1 MPEGKRPAEDLYSA
15 KTHLHQPV
23 PEVSTVNATAL
34 PADAPEGTLPS
45 EVRPEIVTWEKL
57 CEAIRASGKAYNMEM
72 ITKAYDLANKAHNG
86 VCRRSGEPYICH
98 PLAVARLVL
107 DLGMDSESIAA
118 ALLHDVVEDTPT
130 TLEDLT
136 AAFGEEVALLVDG
149 VTKLTKI
156 QFSNIEELQAENLRK
171 MLLAMSRDVRVMII
185 KLCDRLHN
193 MRTGDAW
200 PEQKRRDKARE
211 TMEVYAPIA
220 NRLGILNVK
229 EELEDRSLHYL
240 DPVGYEEISKML
252 SERAGEEFL
261 ARVSSVIE
269 LRLKE
274 SGIEGAT
281 IKRRVKSIYGIYRKT
296 IMQNKSFDEIYDIY
310 AVRVILDT
318 LAECYS
324 TLGLIHDMYHPLP
337 NRFKDYISTPKPN
350 GYQSLHTTVI
360 GHEGIPFEVQIRT
373 TEMHEIAEYGVAA
386 HWKYKQNGQG
396 AGTEGKYEWV
406 RRLLENQEGA
416 DAEEFIHSLK
426 VDMFADEVFVFTPNG
441 DVQNLPAGATPID
454 FAYAIHS
461 AVGNRMIGAKVN
473 NRIVTLDHVLKNGD
487 IVEIL
492 TSKNAKGPSRDWMK
506 IAKSNEARSKIRQ
519 WFKKEKRDENIANGR
534 SAFDAELR
542 HCGIAMKDVLDP
554 EFLPVLLKKV
564 AYPTLDDLYAA
575 IGYGGFTAQK
585 AVSRIQGELQRRQQ
599 QRQQEQMLAE
609 AVAEPKEDTKPADT
623 PKQPKAVKSEQ
634 GIIVEGLDNC
644 LVKFSKCCTPVP
656 GDDIVGFITRGYGVS
671 VHRADCPNASEEK
684 RKEQP
689 DRWIH
694 VSWGTDT
701 NDSYPTT
708 IEAVCKDRL
717 NLLLDIS
724 SALSTTKT
732 FVLGLNTRSTEDG
745 FAIIRI
751 EIQIKDG
758 AQLSTLM
765 NKLHQISG
773 VLQVNRPV
781 G

>member
-1 MPEGKRPAEDLYSA
+1 MA
-15 KTHLHQPV
+15 
-23 PEVSTVNATAL
+23 
-34 PADAPEGTLPS
+34 
-45 EVRPEIVTWEKL
+45 
-57 CEAIRASGKAYNMEM
+57 
-72 ITKAYDLANKAHNG
+72 
-86 VCRRSGEPYICH
+86 
-98 PLAVARLVL
+98 
-107 DLGMDSESIAA
+107 
-118 ALLHDVVEDTPT
+118 
-130 TLEDLT
+130 
-136 AAFGEEVALLVDG
+136 
-149 VTKLTKI
+149 KLTSPTVADLVEGVSKLTRI
-156 QFSNIEELQAENLRK
+156 QYATKEDEQMENLRK
-171 MLLAMSRDVRVMII
+171 MLIAMSKDIRVILI
-185 KLCDRLHN
+185 KISDRLHN
-193 MRTGDAW
+193 MRTMEYQTPAK
-200 PEQKRRDKARE
+200 QKQKSLE
-211 TMEVYAPIA
+211 TMEIYAPIA
-220 NRLGILNVK
+220 HRLGMQRMK
-229 EELEDRSLHYL
+229 WELEDLSLKYL
-240 DPVGYEEISKML
+240 DPIGYDEIVSKLDAKRPEYDALM
-252 SERAGEEFL
+252 SRTQAQ
-261 ARVSSVIE
+261 IDQ
-269 LRLKE
+269 RLNE
-274 SGIEGAT
+274 MGIKH
-281 IKRRVKSIYGIYRKT
+281 IVYGRMKHPYSIYRK
-296 IMQNKSFDEIYDIY
+296 MFSQNKSLDEIFDLF
-310 AVRVILDT
+310 AFRVVVDT
-318 LAECYS
+318 VSDCYNV
-324 TLGLIHDMYHPLP
+324 LGVIHDLYKPILG
-337 NRFKDYISTPKPN
+337 RFKDYIGTPKPN
-350 GYQSLHTTVI
+350 GYQSLHTTVM
-360 GHEGIPFEVQIRT
+360 GNESIPFEVQIRT

-724 SALSTTKT
+724 AALSTTKT

>member
-1 MPEGKRPAEDLYSA
+1 MTIDE
-15 KTHLHQPV
+15 QF
-23 PEVSTVNATAL
+23 
-34 PADAPEGTLPS
+34 
-45 EVRPEIVTWEKL
+45 EKL
-57 CEAIRASGKAYNMEM
+57 ENTVREYNPGADFKRIRESYEFAKQHHGEQ
-72 ITKAYDLANKAHNG
+72 
-86 VCRRSGEPYICH
+86 RRKSGELYITH
-98 PLAVARLVL
+98 PLAVAQIVAEELHL
-107 DLGMDSESIAA
+107 DSESIEA
-118 ALLHDVVEDTPT
+118 ALLHDVIEDTDAT
-130 TLEDLT
+130 YDD
-136 AAFGEEVALLVDG
+136 VA
-149 VTKLTKI
+149 KLTSPTVADLVEGVSKLTRI
-156 QFSNIEELQAENLRK
+156 QYATKEDEQMENLRK
-171 MLLAMSRDVRVMII
+171 MLIAMSKDIRVILI
-185 KLCDRLHN
+185 KISDRLHN
-193 MRTGDAW
+193 MRTMEYQTPAK
-200 PEQKRRDKARE
+200 QKQKSLE
-211 TMEVYAPIA
+211 TMEIYAPIA
-220 NRLGILNVK
+220 HRLGMQRMK
-229 EELEDRSLHYL
+229 WELEDLSLKYL
-240 DPVGYEEISKML
+240 DPIGYDEIVSKLDAKRPEYDALM
-252 SERAGEEFL
+252 SRTQAQ
-261 ARVSSVIE
+261 IDQ
-269 LRLKE
+269 RLNE
-274 SGIEGAT
+274 MGIKH
-281 IKRRVKSIYGIYRKT
+281 IVYGRMKHPYSIYRK
-296 IMQNKSFDEIYDIY
+296 MFSQNKSLDEIFDLF
-310 AVRVILDT
+310 AFRVVVDT
-318 LAECYS
+318 VSDCYNV
-324 TLGLIHDMYHPLP
+324 LGVIHDLYKPILG
-337 NRFKDYISTPKPN
+337 RFKDYIGTPKPN
-350 GYQSLHTTVI
+350 GYQSLHTTVM
-360 GHEGIPFEVQIRT
+360 GNEGIPFEVQIRT

-609 AVAEPKEDTKPADT
+609 AVAEPKEDPKPADT

-684 RKEQP
+684 R
-689 DRWIH
+689 
-694 VSWGTDT
+694 
-701 NDSYPTT
+701 N
-708 IEAVCKDRL
+708 ARL
-717 NLLLDIS
+717 
-724 SALSTTKT
+724 
-732 FVLGLNTRSTEDG
+732 
-745 FAIIRI
+745 
-751 EIQIKDG
+751 
-758 AQLSTLM
+758 
-765 NKLHQISG
+765 
-773 VLQVNRPV
+773 
-781 G
+781 

>member
-1 MPEGKRPAEDLYSA
+1 MTIDE
-15 KTHLHQPV
+15 QF
-23 PEVSTVNATAL
+23 
-34 PADAPEGTLPS
+34 
-45 EVRPEIVTWEKL
+45 EKL
-57 CEAIRASGKAYNMEM
+57 ENTVREYNPGADFKRIRESYEFAKQHHGEQ
-72 ITKAYDLANKAHNG
+72 
-86 VCRRSGEPYICH
+86 RRKSGELYITH
-98 PLAVARLVL
+98 PLAVAQIVAEELHL
-107 DLGMDSESIAA
+107 DSESIEA
-118 ALLHDVVEDTPT
+118 ALLHDVIEDTDAT
-130 TLEDLT
+130 YDD
-136 AAFGEEVALLVDG
+136 VA
-149 VTKLTKI
+149 KLTSPTVADLVEGVSKLTRI
-156 QFSNIEELQAENLRK
+156 QYATKEDEQMENLRK
-171 MLLAMSRDVRVMII
+171 MLIAMSKDIRVILI
-185 KLCDRLHN
+185 KISDRLHN
-193 MRTGDAW
+193 MRTMEYQTPAK
-200 PEQKRRDKARE
+200 QKQKSLE
-211 TMEVYAPIA
+211 TMEIYAPIA
-220 NRLGILNVK
+220 HRLGMQRMK
-229 EELEDRSLHYL
+229 WELEDLSLKYL
-240 DPVGYEEISKML
+240 DPIGYDEIVSKLDAKRPEYDALM
-252 SERAGEEFL
+252 SRTQAQ
-261 ARVSSVIE
+261 IDQ
-269 LRLKE
+269 RLNE
-274 SGIEGAT
+274 MGIKH
-281 IKRRVKSIYGIYRKT
+281 IVYGRMKHPYSIYRK
-296 IMQNKSFDEIYDIY
+296 MFSQNKSLDEIFDLF
-310 AVRVILDT
+310 AFRVVVDT
-318 LAECYS
+318 VSDCYNV
-324 TLGLIHDMYHPLP
+324 LGVIHDLYKPILG
-337 NRFKDYISTPKPN
+337 RFKDYIGTPKPN
-350 GYQSLHTTVI
+350 GYQSLHTTVM
-360 GHEGIPFEVQIRT
+360 GNEGIPFEVQIRT

-426 VDMFADEVFVFTPNG
+426 VDMFSDEVFVFTPNG

-542 HCGIAMKDVLDP
+542 HCGIVMKDVLDP

-689 DRWIH
+689 GRWIH

-773 VLQVNRPV
+773 VLRVNRPV

>member
-1 MPEGKRPAEDLYSA
+1 MTIDE
-15 KTHLHQPV
+15 QF
-23 PEVSTVNATAL
+23 
-34 PADAPEGTLPS
+34 
-45 EVRPEIVTWEKL
+45 EKL
-57 CEAIRASGKAYNMEM
+57 ENTVREYNPGADFKRIRESYEFAKQHHGEQ
-72 ITKAYDLANKAHNG
+72 
-86 VCRRSGEPYICH
+86 RRKSGELYITH
-98 PLAVARLVL
+98 PLAVAQIVAEELHL
-107 DLGMDSESIAA
+107 DSESIEA
-118 ALLHDVVEDTPT
+118 ALLHDVIEDTDAT
-130 TLEDLT
+130 YDD
-136 AAFGEEVALLVDG
+136 VA
-149 VTKLTKI
+149 KLTSPTVADLVEGVSKLTRI
-156 QFSNIEELQAENLRK
+156 QYATKEDEQMENLRK
-171 MLLAMSRDVRVMII
+171 MLIAMSKDIRVILI
-185 KLCDRLHN
+185 KISDRLHN
-193 MRTGDAW
+193 MRTMEYQTPAK
-200 PEQKRRDKARE
+200 QKQKSLE
-211 TMEVYAPIA
+211 TMEIYAPIA
-220 NRLGILNVK
+220 HRLGMQRMK
-229 EELEDRSLHYL
+229 WELEDLSLKYL
-240 DPVGYEEISKML
+240 DPIGYDEIVSKLDAKRPEYDALM
-252 SERAGEEFL
+252 SRTQAQ
-261 ARVSSVIE
+261 IDQ
-269 LRLKE
+269 RLNE
-274 SGIEGAT
+274 MGIKH
-281 IKRRVKSIYGIYRKT
+281 IVYGRMKHPYSIYRK
-296 IMQNKSFDEIYDIY
+296 MFSQNKSLDEIFDLF
-310 AVRVILDT
+310 AFRVVVDT
-318 LAECYS
+318 VSDCYNV
-324 TLGLIHDMYHPLP
+324 LGVIHDLYKPILG
-337 NRFKDYISTPKPN
+337 RFKDYIGTPKPN
-350 GYQSLHTTVI
+350 GYQSLHTTVM
-360 GHEGIPFEVQIRT
+360 GNEGIPFEVQIRT

-426 VDMFADEVFVFTPNG
+426 VDMFSDEVFVFTPNG

-609 AVAEPKEDTKPADT
+609 AVAEPKEDPKPADT

-724 SALSTTKT
+724 AALSTTKT
-732 FVLGLNTRSTEDG
+732 FVLGLNSRSTEDG

-765 NKLHQISG
+765 NLSLIHI
-773 VLQVNRPV
+773 
-781 G
+781 

>member
-1 MPEGKRPAEDLYSA
+1 MTIDE
-15 KTHLHQPV
+15 QF
-23 PEVSTVNATAL
+23 
-34 PADAPEGTLPS
+34 
-45 EVRPEIVTWEKL
+45 EKL
-57 CEAIRASGKAYNMEM
+57 ENTVREYNPGADFKRIRESYEFAKQHHGEQ
-72 ITKAYDLANKAHNG
+72 
-86 VCRRSGEPYICH
+86 RRKSGELYITH
-98 PLAVARLVL
+98 PLAVAQIVAEELHL
-107 DLGMDSESIAA
+107 DSESIEA
-118 ALLHDVVEDTPT
+118 ALLHDVIEDTDAT
-130 TLEDLT
+130 YDD
-136 AAFGEEVALLVDG
+136 VA
-149 VTKLTKI
+149 KLTSPTVADLVEGVSKLTRI
-156 QFSNIEELQAENLRK
+156 QYATKEDEQMENLRK
-171 MLLAMSRDVRVMII
+171 MLIAMSKDIRVILI
-185 KLCDRLHN
+185 KISDRLHN
-193 MRTGDAW
+193 MRTMEYQTPAK
-200 PEQKRRDKARE
+200 QKQKSLE
-211 TMEVYAPIA
+211 TMEIYAPIA
-220 NRLGILNVK
+220 HRLGMQRMK
-229 EELEDRSLHYL
+229 WELEDLSLKYL
-240 DPVGYEEISKML
+240 DPIGYDEIVSKLDAKRPEYDALM
-252 SERAGEEFL
+252 SRTQAQ
-261 ARVSSVIE
+261 IDQ
-269 LRLKE
+269 RLNE
-274 SGIEGAT
+274 MGIKH
-281 IKRRVKSIYGIYRKT
+281 IVYGRMKHPYSIYRK
-296 IMQNKSFDEIYDIY
+296 MFSQNKSLGEIFDLF
-310 AVRVILDT
+310 AFRVVVDT
-318 LAECYS
+318 VSDCYNV
-324 TLGLIHDMYHPLP
+324 LGVIHDLYKPILG
-337 NRFKDYISTPKPN
+337 RFKDYIGTPKPN
-350 GYQSLHTTVI
+350 GYQSLHTTVM
-360 GHEGIPFEVQIRT
+360 GNEGIPFEVQIRT

-609 AVAEPKEDTKPADT
+609 AVAEPKEDPKPADT

-689 DRWIH
+689 GRWIH

>member
-1 MPEGKRPAEDLYSA
+1 MTIDEQFEKLE
-15 KTHLHQPV
+15 
-23 PEVSTVNATAL
+23 STVREYN
-34 PADAPEGTLPS
+34 PGADFK
-45 EVRPEIVTWEKL
+45 R
-57 CEAIRASGKAYNMEM
+57 IRESYEFAKQHHGEQ
-72 ITKAYDLANKAHNG
+72 
-86 VCRRSGEPYICH
+86 RRKSGELYITH
-98 PLAVARLVL
+98 PLAVAQIVAEELHL
-107 DLGMDSESIAA
+107 DSESIEA
-118 ALLHDVVEDTPT
+118 ALLHDVIEDTDAT
-130 TLEDLT
+130 YDD
-136 AAFGEEVALLVDG
+136 VA
-149 VTKLTKI
+149 KLTSPTVADLVEGVSKLTRI
-156 QFSNIEELQAENLRK
+156 QYATKEDEQMENLRK
-171 MLLAMSRDVRVMII
+171 MLIAMSKDIRVILI
-185 KLCDRLHN
+185 KISDRLHN
-193 MRTGDAW
+193 MRTMEYQTPAK
-200 PEQKRRDKARE
+200 QKQKSLE
-211 TMEVYAPIA
+211 TMEIYAPIA
-220 NRLGILNVK
+220 HRLGMQRMK
-229 EELEDRSLHYL
+229 WELEDLSLKYL
-240 DPVGYEEISKML
+240 DPIGYDEIVSKLDAKRPEYDALM
-252 SERAGEEFL
+252 SRTQAQ
-261 ARVSSVIE
+261 IDQ
-269 LRLKE
+269 RLNE
-274 SGIEGAT
+274 MGIKH
-281 IKRRVKSIYGIYRKT
+281 IVYGRMKHPYSIYRK
-296 IMQNKSFDEIYDIY
+296 MFSQNKSLDEIFDLF
-310 AVRVILDT
+310 AFRVVVDT
-318 LAECYS
+318 VSDCYNV
-324 TLGLIHDMYHPLP
+324 LGVIHDLYKPILG
-337 NRFKDYISTPKPN
+337 RFKDYIGTPKPN
-350 GYQSLHTTVI
+350 GYQSLHTTVM
-360 GHEGIPFEVQIRT
+360 GNEGIPFEVQIRT

-609 AVAEPKEDTKPADT
+609 AVAEPKEDVKPADT

-751 EIQIKDG
+751 EVRIQDST
-758 AQLSTLM
+758 QLANLM

-773 VLQVNRPV
+773 VLKVNRPV

>member
-1 MPEGKRPAEDLYSA
+1 MTIDE
-15 KTHLHQPV
+15 QF
-23 PEVSTVNATAL
+23 
-34 PADAPEGTLPS
+34 
-45 EVRPEIVTWEKL
+45 EKL
-57 CEAIRASGKAYNMEM
+57 ENTVREYNPGADFKRIRESYEFAKQHHGEQ
-72 ITKAYDLANKAHNG
+72 
-86 VCRRSGEPYICH
+86 RRKSGELYITH
-98 PLAVARLVL
+98 PLAVAQIVAEELHL
-107 DLGMDSESIAA
+107 DSESIEA
-118 ALLHDVVEDTPT
+118 ALLHDVIEDTDAT
-130 TLEDLT
+130 YDD
-136 AAFGEEVALLVDG
+136 VA
-149 VTKLTKI
+149 KLTSPTVADLVEGVSKLTRI
-156 QFSNIEELQAENLRK
+156 QYATKEDEQMENLRK
-171 MLLAMSRDVRVMII
+171 MLIAMSKDIRVILI
-185 KLCDRLHN
+185 KISDRLHN
-193 MRTGDAW
+193 MRTMEYQTPAK
-200 PEQKRRDKARE
+200 QKQKSLE
-211 TMEVYAPIA
+211 TMEIYAPIA
-220 NRLGILNVK
+220 HRLGMQRMK
-229 EELEDRSLHYL
+229 WELEDLSLKYL
-240 DPVGYEEISKML
+240 DPIGYDEIVSKLDAKRPEYDALM
-252 SERAGEEFL
+252 SRTQAQ
-261 ARVSSVIE
+261 IDQ
-269 LRLKE
+269 RLNE
-274 SGIEGAT
+274 MGIKH
-281 IKRRVKSIYGIYRKT
+281 IVYGRMKHPYSIYRK
-296 IMQNKSFDEIYDIY
+296 MFSQNKSLDEIFDLF
-310 AVRVILDT
+310 AFRVVVDT
-318 LAECYS
+318 VSDCYNV
-324 TLGLIHDMYHPLP
+324 LGVIHDLYKPILG
-337 NRFKDYISTPKPN
+337 RFKDYIGTPKPN
-350 GYQSLHTTVI
+350 GYQSLHTTVM
-360 GHEGIPFEVQIRT
+360 GNEGIPFEVQIRT

-426 VDMFADEVFVFTPNG
+426 VDMFSDEVFVFTPNG

-599 QRQQEQMLAE
+599 QRQQKQMLAE
-609 AVAEPKEDTKPADT
+609 AVAEPKEDPKPADT

-689 DRWIH
+689 GRWIH

>member
-1 MPEGKRPAEDLYSA
+1 MTIDE
-15 KTHLHQPV
+15 QF
-23 PEVSTVNATAL
+23 
-34 PADAPEGTLPS
+34 
-45 EVRPEIVTWEKL
+45 EKL
-57 CEAIRASGKAYNMEM
+57 ENTVREYNPGADFKRIRESYEFAKQHHGEQ
-72 ITKAYDLANKAHNG
+72 
-86 VCRRSGEPYICH
+86 RRKSGELYITH
-98 PLAVARLVL
+98 PLAVAQIVAEELHL
-107 DLGMDSESIAA
+107 DSESIEA
-118 ALLHDVVEDTPT
+118 ALLHDVIEDTDAT
-130 TLEDLT
+130 YDD
-136 AAFGEEVALLVDG
+136 VA
-149 VTKLTKI
+149 KLTSPTVADLVEGVSKLTRI
-156 QFSNIEELQAENLRK
+156 QYATKEDEQMENLRK
-171 MLLAMSRDVRVMII
+171 MLIAMSKDIRVILI
-185 KLCDRLHN
+185 KISDRLHN
-193 MRTGDAW
+193 MRTMEYQPPAK
-200 PEQKRRDKARE
+200 QKQKSLE
-211 TMEVYAPIA
+211 TMEIYAPIA
-220 NRLGILNVK
+220 HRLGMQRMK
-229 EELEDRSLHYL
+229 WELEDLSLKYL
-240 DPVGYEEISKML
+240 DPIGYDEIVSKLDAKRPEYDALM
-252 SERAGEEFL
+252 SRTQAQ
-261 ARVSSVIE
+261 IDQ
-269 LRLKE
+269 RLNE
-274 SGIEGAT
+274 MGIKH
-281 IKRRVKSIYGIYRKT
+281 IVYGRMKHPYSIYRK
-296 IMQNKSFDEIYDIY
+296 MFSQNKSLDEIFDLF
-310 AVRVILDT
+310 AFRVVVDT
-318 LAECYS
+318 VSDCYNV
-324 TLGLIHDMYHPLP
+324 LGVIHDLYKPILG
-337 NRFKDYISTPKPN
+337 RFKDYIGTPKPN
-350 GYQSLHTTVI
+350 GYQSLHTTVM
-360 GHEGIPFEVQIRT
+360 GNEGIPFEVQIRT

-724 SALSTTKT
+724 AALSTTKT
-732 FVLGLNTRSTEDG
+732 FVLGLNSRSTEDG

>member
-1 MPEGKRPAEDLYSA
+1 MTIDE
-15 KTHLHQPV
+15 QF
-23 PEVSTVNATAL
+23 
-34 PADAPEGTLPS
+34 
-45 EVRPEIVTWEKL
+45 EKL
-57 CEAIRASGKAYNMEM
+57 ENTVREYNPGADFKRIRESYEFAKQHHGEQ
-72 ITKAYDLANKAHNG
+72 
-86 VCRRSGEPYICH
+86 RRKSGELYITH
-98 PLAVARLVL
+98 PLAVAQIVAEELRL
-107 DLGMDSESIAA
+107 DSESIEA
-118 ALLHDVVEDTPT
+118 ALLHDVIEDTDAT
-130 TLEDLT
+130 YDD
-136 AAFGEEVALLVDG
+136 VA
-149 VTKLTKI
+149 KLTSPTVADLVEGVSKLTRI
-156 QFSNIEELQAENLRK
+156 QYATKEDEQMENLRK
-171 MLLAMSRDVRVMII
+171 MLIAMSKDIRVILI
-185 KLCDRLHN
+185 KISDRLHN
-193 MRTGDAW
+193 MRTMEYQTPAK
-200 PEQKRRDKARE
+200 QKQKSLE
-211 TMEVYAPIA
+211 TMEIYAPIA
-220 NRLGILNVK
+220 HRLGMQRMK
-229 EELEDRSLHYL
+229 WELEDLSLKYL
-240 DPVGYEEISKML
+240 DPIGYDEIVSKLDAKRPEYDALM
-252 SERAGEEFL
+252 SRTQAQ
-261 ARVSSVIE
+261 IDQ
-269 LRLKE
+269 RLNE
-274 SGIEGAT
+274 MGIKH
-281 IKRRVKSIYGIYRKT
+281 IVYGRMKHPYSIYRK
-296 IMQNKSFDEIYDIY
+296 MFSQNKSLDEIFDLF
-310 AVRVILDT
+310 AFRVVVDT
-318 LAECYS
+318 VSDCYNV
-324 TLGLIHDMYHPLP
+324 LGVIHDLYKPILG
-337 NRFKDYISTPKPN
+337 RFKDYIGTPKPN
-350 GYQSLHTTVI
+350 GYQSLHTTVM
-360 GHEGIPFEVQIRT
+360 GNEGIPFEVQIRT

-426 VDMFADEVFVFTPNG
+426 VDMFSDEVFVFTPNG

-542 HCGIAMKDVLDP
+542 HCGIVMKDVLDP

-609 AVAEPKEDTKPADT
+609 AVAEPKEDAKPADT
-623 PKQPKAVKSEQ
+623 PKQPKTVKSEQ

-689 DRWIH
+689 GRWIH

-773 VLQVNRPV
+773 VLRVNRPV

>member
-1 MPEGKRPAEDLYSA
+1 MTIDE
-15 KTHLHQPV
+15 QF
-23 PEVSTVNATAL
+23 
-34 PADAPEGTLPS
+34 
-45 EVRPEIVTWEKL
+45 EKL
-57 CEAIRASGKAYNMEM
+57 ENTVREYNPGADFKRIRESYEFAKQHHGEQ
-72 ITKAYDLANKAHNG
+72 
-86 VCRRSGEPYICH
+86 RRKSGELYITH
-98 PLAVARLVL
+98 PLAVAQIVAEELHL
-107 DLGMDSESIAA
+107 DSESIEA
-118 ALLHDVVEDTPT
+118 ALLHDVIEDTDAT
-130 TLEDLT
+130 YDD
-136 AAFGEEVALLVDG
+136 VA
-149 VTKLTKI
+149 KLTSPTVADLVEGVSKLTRI
-156 QFSNIEELQAENLRK
+156 QYATKEDEQMENLRK
-171 MLLAMSRDVRVMII
+171 MLIAMSKDIRVILI
-185 KLCDRLHN
+185 KISDRLHN
-193 MRTGDAW
+193 MRTMEYQTPAK
-200 PEQKRRDKARE
+200 QKQKSLE
-211 TMEVYAPIA
+211 TMEIYAPIA
-220 NRLGILNVK
+220 HRLGMQRMK
-229 EELEDRSLHYL
+229 WELEDLSLKYL
-240 DPVGYEEISKML
+240 DPIGYDEIVSKLDAKRPEYDALM
-252 SERAGEEFL
+252 SRTQAQ
-261 ARVSSVIE
+261 IDQ
-269 LRLKE
+269 RLNE
-274 SGIEGAT
+274 MGIKH
-281 IKRRVKSIYGIYRKT
+281 IVYGRMKHPYSIYRK
-296 IMQNKSFDEIYDIY
+296 MFSQNKSLDEIFDLF
-310 AVRVILDT
+310 AFRVVVDT
-318 LAECYS
+318 VSDCYNV
-324 TLGLIHDMYHPLP
+324 LGVIHDLYKPILG
-337 NRFKDYISTPKPN
+337 RFKDYIGTPKPN
-350 GYQSLHTTVI
+350 GYQSLHTTVM
-360 GHEGIPFEVQIRT
+360 GNEGIPFEVQIRT
-373 TEMHEIAEYGVAA
+373 EEMHEIAEYGVAA

-426 VDMFADEVFVFTPNG
+426 VDMFSDEVFVFTPNG

-534 SAFDAELR
+534 AAFDAELR

-609 AVAEPKEDTKPADT
+609 AVAEPKEDVKPADT
-623 PKQPKAVKSEQ
+623 PKQPKSVKSEQ

-689 DRWIH
+689 GRWIH

>member
-1 MPEGKRPAEDLYSA
+1 MTIDE
-15 KTHLHQPV
+15 QF
-23 PEVSTVNATAL
+23 
-34 PADAPEGTLPS
+34 
-45 EVRPEIVTWEKL
+45 EKL
-57 CEAIRASGKAYNMEM
+57 ENTVREYNPGADFKRIRESYEFAKQHHGEQ
-72 ITKAYDLANKAHNG
+72 
-86 VCRRSGEPYICH
+86 RRKSGELYITH
-98 PLAVARLVL
+98 PLAVAQIVAEELHL
-107 DLGMDSESIAA
+107 DSESIEA
-118 ALLHDVVEDTPT
+118 ALLHDVIEDTDAT
-130 TLEDLT
+130 YDD
-136 AAFGEEVALLVDG
+136 VA
-149 VTKLTKI
+149 KLTSPTVADLVEGVSKLTRI
-156 QFSNIEELQAENLRK
+156 QYATKEDEQMENLRK
-171 MLLAMSRDVRVMII
+171 MLIAMSKDIRVILI
-185 KLCDRLHN
+185 KISDRLHN
-193 MRTGDAW
+193 MRTMEYQTPAK
-200 PEQKRRDKARE
+200 QKQKSLE
-211 TMEVYAPIA
+211 TMEIYAPIA
-220 NRLGILNVK
+220 HRLGMQRMK
-229 EELEDRSLHYL
+229 WELEDLSLKYL
-240 DPVGYEEISKML
+240 DPIGYDEIVSKLDAKRPEYDALM
-252 SERAGEEFL
+252 SRTQAQ
-261 ARVSSVIE
+261 IDQ
-269 LRLKE
+269 RLKE
-274 SGIEGAT
+274 MNIDH
-281 IKRRVKSIYGIYRKT
+281 IVYGRMKHPYSIYRK
-296 IMQNKSFDEIYDIY
+296 MFSQNKSLDEIFDLF
-310 AVRVILDT
+310 AFRVVVDT
-318 LAECYS
+318 VSDCYNV
-324 TLGLIHDMYHPLP
+324 LGVIHDLYKPILG
-337 NRFKDYISTPKPN
+337 RFKDYIGTPKPN
-350 GYQSLHTTVI
+350 GYQSLHTTVM
-360 GHEGIPFEVQIRT
+360 GNEGIPFEVQIRT

-426 VDMFADEVFVFTPNG
+426 VDMFSDEVFVFTPNG

-542 HCGIAMKDVLDP
+542 HCGIVMKDVLDP

-575 IGYGGFTAQK
+575 IGDGGFTAQK
-585 AVSRIQGELQRRQQ
+585 PVSRIQGELQRRQQ

>member
-1 MPEGKRPAEDLYSA
+1 MTIDEQYRKLEDTIRDYNPGADFAHIRSA
-15 KTHLHQPV
+15 YEFAKQQHGDQ
-23 PEVSTVNATAL
+23 
-34 PADAPEGTLPS
+34 
-45 EVRPEIVTWEKL
+45 
-57 CEAIRASGKAYNMEM
+57 
-72 ITKAYDLANKAHNG
+72 
-86 VCRRSGEPYICH
+86 RRKSGEPYITN
-98 PLAVARLVL
+98 PLAVAQIVAEELHL
-107 DLGMDSESIAA
+107 DSESIEA
-118 ALLHDVVEDTPT
+118 ALLHDVIEDTPAT
-130 TLEDLT
+130 YED
-136 AAFGEEVALLVDG
+136 VA
-149 VTKLTKI
+149 KLTSPTVADLVEGVSKLTRI
-156 QFSNIEELQAENLRK
+156 QYATKEDEQMENLRK
-171 MLLAMSRDVRVMII
+171 MLIAMSKDIRVILI
-185 KLCDRLHN
+185 KISDRLHN
-193 MRTGDAW
+193 MRTMEYQSPAK
-200 PEQKRRDKARE
+200 QKQKSLE
-211 TMEVYAPIA
+211 TMEIYAPIA
-220 NRLGILNVK
+220 HRLGMQRMK
-229 EELEDRSLHYL
+229 WELEDLSLKYL
-240 DPVGYEEISKML
+240 DPIGYDEIVSKLDAKRPEYEAFM
-252 SERAGEEFL
+252 SRTQAQ
-261 ARVSSVIE
+261 IDQ
-269 LRLKE
+269 RLKDMK
-274 SGIEGAT
+274 IDH
-281 IKRRVKSIYGIYRKT
+281 IVYGRMKHPYSIYRK
-296 IMQNKSFDEIYDIY
+296 MFSQNKSIDEIFDLF
-310 AVRVILDT
+310 AFRVIVDT
-318 LAECYS
+318 VSDCYNV
-324 TLGLIHDMYHPLP
+324 LGVIHDLYKPILG
-337 NRFKDYISTPKPN
+337 RFKDYIGTPKPN
-350 GYQSLHTTVI
+350 GYQSLHTTVM
-360 GHEGIPFEVQIRT
+360 GNEGIPFEVQIRT

-599 QRQQEQMLAE
+599 RRQQEQMLAE
-609 AVAEPKEDTKPADT
+609 AVAEPKEDPKPADT

-689 DRWIH
+689 GRWIH

-758 AQLSTLM
+758 TQLSTLM

>member
-1 MPEGKRPAEDLYSA
+1 MTIDE
-15 KTHLHQPV
+15 QF
-23 PEVSTVNATAL
+23 
-34 PADAPEGTLPS
+34 
-45 EVRPEIVTWEKL
+45 EKL
-57 CEAIRASGKAYNMEM
+57 ENTVREYNPGADFKRIRESYEFAKQHHGEQ
-72 ITKAYDLANKAHNG
+72 
-86 VCRRSGEPYICH
+86 RRKSGELYITH
-98 PLAVARLVL
+98 PLAVAQIVAEELHL
-107 DLGMDSESIAA
+107 DSESIEA
-118 ALLHDVVEDTPT
+118 ALLHDVIEDTDAT
-130 TLEDLT
+130 YDD
-136 AAFGEEVALLVDG
+136 VA
-149 VTKLTKI
+149 KLTSPTVADLVEGVSKLTRI
-156 QFSNIEELQAENLRK
+156 QYATKEDEQMENLRK
-171 MLLAMSRDVRVMII
+171 MLIAMSKDIRVILI
-185 KLCDRLHN
+185 KISDRLHN
-193 MRTGDAW
+193 MRTMEYQTPAK
-200 PEQKRRDKARE
+200 QKQKSLE
-211 TMEVYAPIA
+211 TMEIYAPIA
-220 NRLGILNVK
+220 HRLGMQRMK
-229 EELEDRSLHYL
+229 WELEDLSLKYL
-240 DPVGYEEISKML
+240 DPIGYDEIVSKLDAKRPEYDALM
-252 SERAGEEFL
+252 SRTQAQ
-261 ARVSSVIE
+261 IDQ
-269 LRLKE
+269 RLNE
-274 SGIEGAT
+274 MGIKH
-281 IKRRVKSIYGIYRKT
+281 IVYGRMKHPYSIYRK
-296 IMQNKSFDEIYDIY
+296 MFSQNKSLDEIFDLF
-310 AVRVILDT
+310 AFRVVVDT
-318 LAECYS
+318 VSDCYNV
-324 TLGLIHDMYHPLP
+324 LGVIHDLYKPILG
-337 NRFKDYISTPKPN
+337 RFKDYIGTPKPN
-350 GYQSLHTTVI
+350 GYQSLHTTVM
-360 GHEGIPFEVQIRT
+360 GNEGIPFEVQIRT

-426 VDMFADEVFVFTPNG
+426 VDMFSDEVFVFTPNG

-609 AVAEPKEDTKPADT
+609 AVAEPKEDPKPADT

-689 DRWIH
+689 GRWIH

-724 SALSTTKT
+724 SAISTTKT

>member
-1 MPEGKRPAEDLYSA
+1 MTIDEQFEKLE
-15 KTHLHQPV
+15 
-23 PEVSTVNATAL
+23 STVREYN
-34 PADAPEGTLPS
+34 PGADFK
-45 EVRPEIVTWEKL
+45 R
-57 CEAIRASGKAYNMEM
+57 IRESYEFAKQHHGEQ
-72 ITKAYDLANKAHNG
+72 
-86 VCRRSGEPYICH
+86 RRKSGELYITH
-98 PLAVARLVL
+98 PLAVAQIVAEELHL
-107 DLGMDSESIAA
+107 DSESIEA
-118 ALLHDVVEDTPT
+118 ALLHDVIEDTDAT
-130 TLEDLT
+130 YDD
-136 AAFGEEVALLVDG
+136 VA
-149 VTKLTKI
+149 KLTSPTVADLVEGVSKLTRI
-156 QFSNIEELQAENLRK
+156 QYATKEDEQMENLRK
-171 MLLAMSRDVRVMII
+171 MLIAMSKDIRVILI
-185 KLCDRLHN
+185 KISDRLHN
-193 MRTGDAW
+193 MRTMEYQTPAK
-200 PEQKRRDKARE
+200 QKQKSLE
-211 TMEVYAPIA
+211 TMEIYAPIA
-220 NRLGILNVK
+220 HRLGMQRMK
-229 EELEDRSLHYL
+229 WELEDLSLKYL
-240 DPVGYEEISKML
+240 DPIGYDEIVSKLDAKRPEYDALM
-252 SERAGEEFL
+252 SRTQAQ
-261 ARVSSVIE
+261 IDQ
-269 LRLKE
+269 RLNE
-274 SGIEGAT
+274 MGIKH
-281 IKRRVKSIYGIYRKT
+281 IVYGRMKHPYSIYRK
-296 IMQNKSFDEIYDIY
+296 MFSQNKSLDEIFDLF
-310 AVRVILDT
+310 AFRVVVDT
-318 LAECYS
+318 VSDCYNV
-324 TLGLIHDMYHPLP
+324 LGVIHDLYKPILG
-337 NRFKDYISTPKPN
+337 RFKDYIGTPKPN
-350 GYQSLHTTVI
+350 GYQSLHTTVM
-360 GHEGIPFEVQIRT
+360 GNEGIPFEVQIRT

-426 VDMFADEVFVFTPNG
+426 VDMFSDEVFVFTPNG

-542 HCGIAMKDVLDP
+542 HCGIVMKDVLDP

-599 QRQQEQMLAE
+599 QRQQQQMLAE
-609 AVAEPKEDTKPADT
+609 AVAEPKEDAKPADT

-689 DRWIH
+689 GRWIH

-724 SALSTTKT
+724 AALSTTKT
-732 FVLGLNTRSTEDG
+732 FVLGLNSRSTEDG

>member
-1 MPEGKRPAEDLYSA
+1 MTIDE
-15 KTHLHQPV
+15 QF
-23 PEVSTVNATAL
+23 
-34 PADAPEGTLPS
+34 
-45 EVRPEIVTWEKL
+45 EKL
-57 CEAIRASGKAYNMEM
+57 ENTVREYNPGADFKRIQESYEFA
-72 ITKAYDLANKAHNG
+72 KQHHG
-86 VCRRSGEPYICH
+86 EQRRKSGELYITH
-98 PLAVARLVL
+98 PLAVAQIVAEELHL
-107 DLGMDSESIAA
+107 DSESIEA
-118 ALLHDVVEDTPT
+118 ALLHDVIEDTDAT
-130 TLEDLT
+130 YDD
-136 AAFGEEVALLVDG
+136 VA
-149 VTKLTKI
+149 KLTSPTVADLVEGVSKLTRI
-156 QFSNIEELQAENLRK
+156 QYATKEDEQMENLRK
-171 MLLAMSRDVRVMII
+171 MLIAMSKDIRVILI
-185 KLCDRLHN
+185 KISDRLHN
-193 MRTGDAW
+193 MRTMEYQTPAK
-200 PEQKRRDKARE
+200 QKQKSLE
-211 TMEVYAPIA
+211 TMEIYAPIA
-220 NRLGILNVK
+220 HRLGMQRMK
-229 EELEDRSLHYL
+229 WELEDLSLKYL
-240 DPVGYEEISKML
+240 DPIGYDEIVSKLDAKRPEYDALM
-252 SERAGEEFL
+252 SRTQAQ
-261 ARVSSVIE
+261 IDQ
-269 LRLKE
+269 RLNE
-274 SGIEGAT
+274 MGIKH
-281 IKRRVKSIYGIYRKT
+281 IVYGRMKHPYSIYRK
-296 IMQNKSFDEIYDIY
+296 MFSQNKSLDEIFDLF
-310 AVRVILDT
+310 AFRVVVDT
-318 LAECYS
+318 VSDCYNV
-324 TLGLIHDMYHPLP
+324 LGVIHDLYKPILG
-337 NRFKDYISTPKPN
+337 RFKDYIGTPKPN
-350 GYQSLHTTVI
+350 GYQSLHTTVM
-360 GHEGIPFEVQIRT
+360 GNEGIPFEVQIRT

-426 VDMFADEVFVFTPNG
+426 VDMFSDEVFVFTPNG

-609 AVAEPKEDTKPADT
+609 AVAEPKEDPKPADT

-689 DRWIH
+689 GRWIH

-758 AQLSTLM
+758 TQLSTLM

>member
-1 MPEGKRPAEDLYSA
+1 MTIDE
-15 KTHLHQPV
+15 QF
-23 PEVSTVNATAL
+23 
-34 PADAPEGTLPS
+34 
-45 EVRPEIVTWEKL
+45 EKL
-57 CEAIRASGKAYNMEM
+57 ENTVREYNPGADFKRIRESYEFAKQHHGEQ
-72 ITKAYDLANKAHNG
+72 
-86 VCRRSGEPYICH
+86 RRKSGELYITH
-98 PLAVARLVL
+98 PLAVAQIVAEELHL
-107 DLGMDSESIAA
+107 DSESIEA
-118 ALLHDVVEDTPT
+118 ALLHDVIEDTDAT
-130 TLEDLT
+130 YDD
-136 AAFGEEVALLVDG
+136 VA
-149 VTKLTKI
+149 KLTSPTVADLVEGVSKLTRI
-156 QFSNIEELQAENLRK
+156 QYATKEDEQMENLRK
-171 MLLAMSRDVRVMII
+171 MLIAMSKDIRVILI
-185 KLCDRLHN
+185 KISDRLHN
-193 MRTGDAW
+193 MRTMEYQTPAK
-200 PEQKRRDKARE
+200 QKQKSLE
-211 TMEVYAPIA
+211 TMEIYAPIA
-220 NRLGILNVK
+220 HRLGMQRMK
-229 EELEDRSLHYL
+229 WELEDLSLKYL
-240 DPVGYEEISKML
+240 DPIGYDEIVSKLDAKRPEYDALM
-252 SERAGEEFL
+252 SRTQAQ
-261 ARVSSVIE
+261 IDQ
-269 LRLKE
+269 RLNE
-274 SGIEGAT
+274 MGIKH
-281 IKRRVKSIYGIYRKT
+281 IVYGRMKHPYSIYRK
-296 IMQNKSFDEIYDIY
+296 MFSQNKSLDEIFDLF
-310 AVRVILDT
+310 AFRVLVDT
-318 LAECYS
+318 VADCYNV
-324 TLGLIHDMYHPLP
+324 LGVIHDLYKPILG
-337 NRFKDYISTPKPN
+337 RFKDYIGTPKPN
-350 GYQSLHTTVI
+350 GYQSLHTTVM
-360 GHEGIPFEVQIRT
+360 GNDGIPFEVQIRT

-426 VDMFADEVFVFTPNG
+426 VDMFSDEVFVFTPNG

-609 AVAEPKEDTKPADT
+609 AVAEPKEDPKPADT

>member
-1 MPEGKRPAEDLYSA
+1 MTIDE
-15 KTHLHQPV
+15 QF
-23 PEVSTVNATAL
+23 
-34 PADAPEGTLPS
+34 
-45 EVRPEIVTWEKL
+45 EKL
-57 CEAIRASGKAYNMEM
+57 ENTVREYNPGADFKRIRESYEFAKQHHGEQ
-72 ITKAYDLANKAHNG
+72 
-86 VCRRSGEPYICH
+86 RRKSGELYITH
-98 PLAVARLVL
+98 PLAVAQIVAEELHL
-107 DLGMDSESIAA
+107 DSESIEA
-118 ALLHDVVEDTPT
+118 ALLHDVIEDTDAT
-130 TLEDLT
+130 YDD
-136 AAFGEEVALLVDG
+136 VA
-149 VTKLTKI
+149 KLTSPTVADLVEGVSKLTRI
-156 QFSNIEELQAENLRK
+156 QYATKEDEQMENLRK
-171 MLLAMSRDVRVMII
+171 MLIAMSKDIRVILI
-185 KLCDRLHN
+185 KISDRLHN
-193 MRTGDAW
+193 MRTMEYQTPAK
-200 PEQKRRDKARE
+200 QKQKSLE
-211 TMEVYAPIA
+211 TMEIYAPIA
-220 NRLGILNVK
+220 HRLGMQRMK
-229 EELEDRSLHYL
+229 WELEDLSLKYL
-240 DPVGYEEISKML
+240 DPIGYDEIVSKLDAKRPEYDALM
-252 SERAGEEFL
+252 SRTQAQ
-261 ARVSSVIE
+261 IDQ
-269 LRLKE
+269 RLNE
-274 SGIEGAT
+274 MGIKH
-281 IKRRVKSIYGIYRKT
+281 IVYGRMKHPYSIYRK
-296 IMQNKSFDEIYDIY
+296 MFSQNKSLDEIFDLF
-310 AVRVILDT
+310 AFRVVVDT
-318 LAECYS
+318 VSDCYNV
-324 TLGLIHDMYHPLP
+324 LGVIHDLYKPILG
-337 NRFKDYISTPKPN
+337 RFKDYIGTPKPN
-350 GYQSLHTTVI
+350 GYQSLHTTVM
-360 GHEGIPFEVQIRT
+360 GNEGIPFEVQIRT

-426 VDMFADEVFVFTPNG
+426 VDMFSDEVFVFTPNG

-609 AVAEPKEDTKPADT
+609 AVTESKEDPKPADT

-684 RKEQP
+684 RKDQP

>member
-1 MPEGKRPAEDLYSA
+1 MTIDEQFEKLE
-15 KTHLHQPV
+15 
-23 PEVSTVNATAL
+23 STVREYN
-34 PADAPEGTLPS
+34 PGADFK
-45 EVRPEIVTWEKL
+45 R
-57 CEAIRASGKAYNMEM
+57 IRESYEFAKQHHGEQ
-72 ITKAYDLANKAHNG
+72 
-86 VCRRSGEPYICH
+86 RRKSGELYITH
-98 PLAVARLVL
+98 PLAVAQIVAEELHL
-107 DLGMDSESIAA
+107 DSESIEA
-118 ALLHDVVEDTPT
+118 ALLHDVIEDTDAT
-130 TLEDLT
+130 YDD
-136 AAFGEEVALLVDG
+136 VA
-149 VTKLTKI
+149 KLTSPTVADLVEGVSKLTRI
-156 QFSNIEELQAENLRK
+156 QYATKEDEQMENLRK
-171 MLLAMSRDVRVMII
+171 MLIAMSKDIRVILI
-185 KLCDRLHN
+185 KISDRLHN
-193 MRTGDAW
+193 MRTMEYQTPAK
-200 PEQKRRDKARE
+200 QKQKSLE
-211 TMEVYAPIA
+211 TMEIYAPIA
-220 NRLGILNVK
+220 HRLGMQRMK
-229 EELEDRSLHYL
+229 WELEDLSLKYL
-240 DPVGYEEISKML
+240 DPIGYDEIVSKLDAKRPEYDALM
-252 SERAGEEFL
+252 SRTQAQ
-261 ARVSSVIE
+261 IDQ
-269 LRLKE
+269 RLNE
-274 SGIEGAT
+274 MGIKH
-281 IKRRVKSIYGIYRKT
+281 IVYGRMKHPYSIYRK
-296 IMQNKSFDEIYDIY
+296 MFSQNKSLDEIFDLF
-310 AVRVILDT
+310 AFRVVVDT
-318 LAECYS
+318 VSDCYNV
-324 TLGLIHDMYHPLP
+324 LGVIHDLYKPILG
-337 NRFKDYISTPKPN
+337 RFKDYIGTPKPN
-350 GYQSLHTTVI
+350 GYQSLHTTVM
-360 GHEGIPFEVQIRT
+360 GNEGIPFEVQIRT

-609 AVAEPKEDTKPADT
+609 AVAEPKEDVKPADT

-724 SALSTTKT
+724 AALSTTKT
-732 FVLGLNTRSTEDG
+732 FVLGLNSRNSRS
-745 FAIIRI
+745 
-751 EIQIKDG
+751 
-758 AQLSTLM
+758 
-765 NKLHQISG
+765 
-773 VLQVNRPV
+773 
-781 G
+781 

>member
-1 MPEGKRPAEDLYSA
+1 MTIDE
-15 KTHLHQPV
+15 QF
-23 PEVSTVNATAL
+23 
-34 PADAPEGTLPS
+34 
-45 EVRPEIVTWEKL
+45 EKL
-57 CEAIRASGKAYNMEM
+57 ENTVREYNPGADFKRIRESYEFAKQHHGEQ
-72 ITKAYDLANKAHNG
+72 
-86 VCRRSGEPYICH
+86 RRKSGELYITH
-98 PLAVARLVL
+98 PLAVAQIVAEELHL
-107 DLGMDSESIAA
+107 DSESIEA
-118 ALLHDVVEDTPT
+118 ALLHDVIEDTDAT
-130 TLEDLT
+130 YDD
-136 AAFGEEVALLVDG
+136 VA
-149 VTKLTKI
+149 KLTSPTVADLVEGVSKLTRI
-156 QFSNIEELQAENLRK
+156 QYATKEDEQMENLRK
-171 MLLAMSRDVRVMII
+171 MLIAMSKDIRVILI
-185 KLCDRLHN
+185 KISDRLHN
-193 MRTGDAW
+193 MRTMEYQTPAK
-200 PEQKRRDKARE
+200 QKQKSLE
-211 TMEVYAPIA
+211 TMEIYAPIA
-220 NRLGILNVK
+220 HRLGMQRMK
-229 EELEDRSLHYL
+229 WELEDLSLKYL
-240 DPVGYEEISKML
+240 DPIGYDEIVSKLDAKCPEYDALM
-252 SERAGEEFL
+252 SRTQAQ
-261 ARVSSVIE
+261 IDQ
-269 LRLKE
+269 RLNE
-274 SGIEGAT
+274 MGIKH
-281 IKRRVKSIYGIYRKT
+281 IVYGRMKHPYSIYRK
-296 IMQNKSFDEIYDIY
+296 MFSQNKSLDEIFDLF
-310 AVRVILDT
+310 AFRVVVDT
-318 LAECYS
+318 VSDCYNV
-324 TLGLIHDMYHPLP
+324 LGVIHDLYKPILG
-337 NRFKDYISTPKPN
+337 RFKDYIGTPKPN
-350 GYQSLHTTVI
+350 GYQSLHTTVM
-360 GHEGIPFEVQIRT
+360 GNEGIPFEVQIRT

-426 VDMFADEVFVFTPNG
+426 VDMFSDEVFVFTPNG

-609 AVAEPKEDTKPADT
+609 AVAEPKEDPKPADT

-684 RKEQP
+684 RKDQP

>member
-1 MPEGKRPAEDLYSA
+1 MTIDE
-15 KTHLHQPV
+15 QF
-23 PEVSTVNATAL
+23 
-34 PADAPEGTLPS
+34 
-45 EVRPEIVTWEKL
+45 EKL
-57 CEAIRASGKAYNMEM
+57 ENTVREYNPGADFKRIRESYEFAKQHHGEQ
-72 ITKAYDLANKAHNG
+72 
-86 VCRRSGEPYICH
+86 RRKSGELYITH
-98 PLAVARLVL
+98 PLAVAQIVAEELHL
-107 DLGMDSESIAA
+107 DSESIEA
-118 ALLHDVVEDTPT
+118 ALLHDVIEDTDAT
-130 TLEDLT
+130 YDD
-136 AAFGEEVALLVDG
+136 VA
-149 VTKLTKI
+149 KLTSPTVADLVEGVSKLTRI
-156 QFSNIEELQAENLRK
+156 QYATKEDEQMENLRK
-171 MLLAMSRDVRVMII
+171 MLIAMSKDIRVILI
-185 KLCDRLHN
+185 KISDRLHN
-193 MRTGDAW
+193 MRTMEYQTPAK
-200 PEQKRRDKARE
+200 QKQKSLE
-211 TMEVYAPIA
+211 TMEIYAPIA
-220 NRLGILNVK
+220 HRLGMQRMK
-229 EELEDRSLHYL
+229 WELEDLSLKYL
-240 DPVGYEEISKML
+240 DPIGYDEIVSKLDAKRPEYDALM
-252 SERAGEEFL
+252 SRTQAQ
-261 ARVSSVIE
+261 IDQ
-269 LRLKE
+269 RLNE
-274 SGIEGAT
+274 MGIKH
-281 IKRRVKSIYGIYRKT
+281 IVYGRMKHPYSIYRK
-296 IMQNKSFDEIYDIY
+296 MFSQNKSLDEIFDLF
-310 AVRVILDT
+310 AFRVVVDT
-318 LAECYS
+318 VSDCYNV
-324 TLGLIHDMYHPLP
+324 LGVIHDLYKPILG
-337 NRFKDYISTPKPN
+337 RFKDYIGTPKPN
-350 GYQSLHTTVI
+350 GYQSLHTTVM
-360 GHEGIPFEVQIRT
+360 GNEGIPFEVQIRT

-426 VDMFADEVFVFTPNG
+426 VDMFSDEVFVFTPNG

-609 AVAEPKEDTKPADT
+609 AVTESKEDPKPADT

-694 VSWGTDT
+694 AGYFGGAVHHQDFCAGPEQPQHGGRLCHHPHR
-701 NDSYPTT
+701 DS
-708 IEAVCKDRL
+708 D
-717 NLLLDIS
+717 
-724 SALSTTKT
+724 
-732 FVLGLNTRSTEDG
+732 
-745 FAIIRI
+745 
-751 EIQIKDG
+751 
-758 AQLSTLM
+758 
-765 NKLHQISG
+765 
-773 VLQVNRPV
+773 
-781 G
+781 

>member
-1 MPEGKRPAEDLYSA
+1 MTIDE
-15 KTHLHQPV
+15 QF
-23 PEVSTVNATAL
+23 
-34 PADAPEGTLPS
+34 
-45 EVRPEIVTWEKL
+45 EKL
-57 CEAIRASGKAYNMEM
+57 ENTVREYNPGADFKRIRESYEFAKQHHGEQ
-72 ITKAYDLANKAHNG
+72 
-86 VCRRSGEPYICH
+86 RRKSGELYITH
-98 PLAVARLVL
+98 PLAVAQIVAEELHL
-107 DLGMDSESIAA
+107 DSESIEA
-118 ALLHDVVEDTPT
+118 ALLHDVIEDTDAT
-130 TLEDLT
+130 YDD
-136 AAFGEEVALLVDG
+136 VA
-149 VTKLTKI
+149 KLTSPTVADLVEGVSKLTRI
-156 QFSNIEELQAENLRK
+156 QYATKEDEQMENLRK
-171 MLLAMSRDVRVMII
+171 MLIAMSKDIRVILI
-185 KLCDRLHN
+185 KISDRLHN
-193 MRTGDAW
+193 MRTMEYQTPAK
-200 PEQKRRDKARE
+200 QKQKSLE
-211 TMEVYAPIA
+211 TMEIYAPIA
-220 NRLGILNVK
+220 HRLGMQRMK
-229 EELEDRSLHYL
+229 WELEDLSLKYL
-240 DPVGYEEISKML
+240 DPIGYDEIVSKLDAKRPEYDALM
-252 SERAGEEFL
+252 SRTQAQ
-261 ARVSSVIE
+261 IDQ
-269 LRLKE
+269 RLNE
-274 SGIEGAT
+274 MGIKH
-281 IKRRVKSIYGIYRKT
+281 IVYGRMKHPYSIYRK
-296 IMQNKSFDEIYDIY
+296 MFSQNKSLDEIFDLF
-310 AVRVILDT
+310 AFRVVVDT
-318 LAECYS
+318 VSDCYNV
-324 TLGLIHDMYHPLP
+324 LGVIHDLYKPILG
-337 NRFKDYISTPKPN
+337 RFKDYIGTPKPN
-350 GYQSLHTTVI
+350 GYQSLHTTVM
-360 GHEGIPFEVQIRT
+360 GNEGIPFEVQIRT

-609 AVAEPKEDTKPADT
+609 AVAEPKEDPKPADT

-689 DRWIH
+689 GRWIH

-724 SALSTTKT
+724 SALSITKT

>member
-1 MPEGKRPAEDLYSA
+1 MTIDEQFEKLE
-15 KTHLHQPV
+15 
-23 PEVSTVNATAL
+23 STVREYN
-34 PADAPEGTLPS
+34 PGADFK
-45 EVRPEIVTWEKL
+45 R
-57 CEAIRASGKAYNMEM
+57 IRESYEFAKQHHGEQ
-72 ITKAYDLANKAHNG
+72 
-86 VCRRSGEPYICH
+86 RRKSGELYITH
-98 PLAVARLVL
+98 PLAVAQIVAEELHL
-107 DLGMDSESIAA
+107 DSESIEA
-118 ALLHDVVEDTPT
+118 ALLHDVIEDTDAT
-130 TLEDLT
+130 YDD
-136 AAFGEEVALLVDG
+136 VA
-149 VTKLTKI
+149 KLTSPTVADLVEGVSKLTRI
-156 QFSNIEELQAENLRK
+156 QYATKEDEQMENLRK
-171 MLLAMSRDVRVMII
+171 MLIAMSKDIRVILI
-185 KLCDRLHN
+185 KISDRLHN
-193 MRTGDAW
+193 MRTMEYQTPAK
-200 PEQKRRDKARE
+200 QKQKSLE
-211 TMEVYAPIA
+211 TMEIYAPIA
-220 NRLGILNVK
+220 HRLGMQRMK
-229 EELEDRSLHYL
+229 WELEDLSLKYL
-240 DPVGYEEISKML
+240 DPIGYDEIVSKLDAKRPEYDALM
-252 SERAGEEFL
+252 SRTQAQ
-261 ARVSSVIE
+261 IDQ
-269 LRLKE
+269 RLNE
-274 SGIEGAT
+274 MGIKH
-281 IKRRVKSIYGIYRKT
+281 IVYGRMKHPYSIYRK
-296 IMQNKSFDEIYDIY
+296 MFSQNKSLDEIFDLF
-310 AVRVILDT
+310 AFRVVVDT
-318 LAECYS
+318 VSDCYNV
-324 TLGLIHDMYHPLP
+324 LGVIHDLYKPILG
-337 NRFKDYISTPKPN
+337 RFKDYIGTPKPN
-350 GYQSLHTTVI
+350 GYQSLHTTVM
-360 GHEGIPFEVQIRT
+360 GNDGIPFEVQIRT

-426 VDMFADEVFVFTPNG
+426 VDMFSDEVFVFTPNG

-609 AVAEPKEDTKPADT
+609 AVAEPKEDPKPADT

>member
-1 MPEGKRPAEDLYSA
+1 MTIDE
-15 KTHLHQPV
+15 QF
-23 PEVSTVNATAL
+23 
-34 PADAPEGTLPS
+34 
-45 EVRPEIVTWEKL
+45 EKL
-57 CEAIRASGKAYNMEM
+57 ENTVREYNPGADFKRIRESYEFAKQHHGEQ
-72 ITKAYDLANKAHNG
+72 
-86 VCRRSGEPYICH
+86 RRKSGELYITH
-98 PLAVARLVL
+98 PLAVAQIVAEELHL
-107 DLGMDSESIAA
+107 DSESIEA
-118 ALLHDVVEDTPT
+118 ALLHDVIEDTDAT
-130 TLEDLT
+130 YDD
-136 AAFGEEVALLVDG
+136 VA
-149 VTKLTKI
+149 KLTSPTVADLVEGVSKLTRI
-156 QFSNIEELQAENLRK
+156 QYATKEDEQMENLRK
-171 MLLAMSRDVRVMII
+171 MLIAMSKDIRVILI
-185 KLCDRLHN
+185 KISDRLHN
-193 MRTGDAW
+193 MRTMEYQTPAK
-200 PEQKRRDKARE
+200 QKQKSLE
-211 TMEVYAPIA
+211 TMEIYAPIA
-220 NRLGILNVK
+220 HRLGMQRMK
-229 EELEDRSLHYL
+229 WELEDLSLKYL
-240 DPVGYEEISKML
+240 DPIGYDEIVSKLDAKRPEYDALM
-252 SERAGEEFL
+252 SRTQAQ
-261 ARVSSVIE
+261 IDQ
-269 LRLKE
+269 RLNE
-274 SGIEGAT
+274 MGIKH
-281 IKRRVKSIYGIYRKT
+281 IVYGRMKHPYSIYRK
-296 IMQNKSFDEIYDIY
+296 MFSQNKSLDEIFDLF
-310 AVRVILDT
+310 AFRVVVDT
-318 LAECYS
+318 VSDCYNV
-324 TLGLIHDMYHPLP
+324 LGVIHDLYKPILG
-337 NRFKDYISTPKPN
+337 RFKDYIGTPKPN
-350 GYQSLHTTVI
+350 GYQSLHTTVM
-360 GHEGIPFEVQIRT
+360 GNDGIPFEVQIRT

-426 VDMFADEVFVFTPNG
+426 VDMFSDEVFVFTPNG

-609 AVAEPKEDTKPADT
+609 AVTESKEDPKPADT

-717 NLLLDIS
+717 NLLLDVS
-724 SALSTTKT
+724 AALSTTKT
-732 FVLGLNTRSTEDG
+732 FVLGLNSRSTEDG